1 MREFLRSWLGR
12 HLAAILVLKLAALV
26 ALWAAFFSAPAGADA
41 DAVAR
46 ALVAPTDA
54 TAKDNR

>member
-1 MREFLRSWLGR
+1 MRGFLRTWLGR
-12 HLAAILVLKLAALV
+12 HLAAILILKVAALV

-41 DAVAR
+41 NAVAR